1 MAGQADR
8 AEAGAEQVKLL
19 TMRPDFA
26 NTEYLAE
33 LNKEWHSHDFSIP
46 PFSAEA
52 AQKVSANSSPEI
64 AKANADFVQPSGPV
78 ASRAGS
84 VLTT

>member
-1 MAGQADR
+1 VNR
-8 AEAGAEQVKLL
+8 LIL
-19 TMRPDFA
+19 MRPDFA

-52 AQKVSANSSPEI
+52 AQKVSANSQEAAARANI
-64 AKANADFVQPSGPV
+64 ASVQP
-78 ASRAGS
+78 AGS
-84 VLTT
+84 VA